1 MTQPPM
7 SSSALTRQAGIYVI
21 LGGVAV
27 AAIAIGLAVA
37 SELSP
42 GFTPA
47 ALAVY
52 FAVGVFAVAR
62 IADHHPHGRFG
73 TANALTLIRLILTA
87 LMGGLAFEVA
97 FHEFAPSP
105 WMAWLFCALAVAALI
120 IDGLDGYVARRENL
134 VSDFGGRFDMEV
146 DALQILLLCI
156 VAVTLGKAG
165 LWVLIGGALRYAYEV
180 AGVFWPALQRPL
192 PPSFRRK
199 LMSVIEGGTL
209 AGLLAPIIVPPVST
223 VAAAAALALLIYSFA
238 VDVIWL
244 AADDRR
250 ARRGVS

>member
-1 MTQPPM
+1 MTEPPITT
-7 SSSALTRQAGIYVI
+7 SALTRQAGTYVV
-21 LGGVAV
+21 LGGAAV
-27 AAIAIGLAVA
+27 AAIAIGLAVTSA
-37 SELSP
+37 LSP
-42 GFTPA
+42 GFTAA

-97 FHEFAPSP
+97 FHELAPAH
-105 WMAWLFCALAVAALI
+105 WMAWLFCALAALALV

-156 VAVTLGKAG
+156 IALALEKAG

-199 LMSVIEGGTL
+199 LMSVIQGGTL
-209 AGLLAPIIVPPVST
+209 AVLLAPIIIPPLST
-223 VAAAAALALLIYSFA
+223 VAAAAALVLLIYSFA

-244 AADDRR
+244 AADDIR
-250 ARRGVS
+250 ARRGAS